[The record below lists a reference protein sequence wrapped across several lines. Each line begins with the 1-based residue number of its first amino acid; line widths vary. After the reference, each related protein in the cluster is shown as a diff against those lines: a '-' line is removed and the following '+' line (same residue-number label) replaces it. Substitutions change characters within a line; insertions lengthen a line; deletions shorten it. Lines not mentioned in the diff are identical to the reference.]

1 MNKIK
6 KTFLFMVLSIMSF
19 YTFSQNLVQQLGG
32 ILAPQLGEIPIVGN
46 VSTGTLSL
54 QNIQSSLTDIPFL
67 LDRGGLLIGAVEGI
81 LGDPSAQVPSSIGS
95 TLVFG
100 FIPGVEVL
108 FDRPFDIVTYLSGGG
123 TLLSSSLTVLPLIPL
138 ISSPLPFA
146 GNETLLLDSFDI
158 FNELSVLV
166 SPDNLTKEILGG
178 FH

>member
-1 MNKIK
+1 MNKLK
-6 KTFLFMVLSIMSF
+6 KTLLFMVFSIMSF
-19 YTFSQNLVQQLGG
+19 YTFSQNIV
-32 ILAPQLGEIPIVGN
+32 PQLSGVPILGN
-46 VSTGTLSL
+46 VSMNTL
-54 QNIQSSLTDIPFL
+54 NIQSSLTDITFL
-67 LDRGGLLIGAVEGI
+67 LDRGDLLIGAVGGI
-81 LGDPSAQVPSSIGS
+81 LGDPNTQVPSSIGS

-123 TLLSSSLTVLPLIPL
+123 ALLSSSLIVLPPIPL

-166 SPDNLTKEILGG
+166 SPDNLTKEILEGL
-178 FH
+178 H